1 MAAILRVKR
10 CLDEN
15 PLDTLIL
22 ECKKRKIE
30 TTNKQVITTTKDDE
44 VETTVLKFAGTINK
58 GDNVFTHIKEKLLP
72 DSDELK
78 ANFKKHSVN
87 LKDKLR
93 IEHQEASKN
102 SRYKI
107 VNYHRASQVG
117 ATEKVNEEVTILDV
131 ETDLNEN
138 SAKIANKNND
148 KGNEYVYDL
157 YYTDSNSFGETD
169 IEEYVSIYPLNDPL
183 LVRSIK
189 DDLEGSNSDED
200 SEDSNAENY
209 WRNDYPDEDDMESV
223 NEDDMVEAMNKVDLD
238 DLLSSDY
245 EEDLYSAGSDSEY
258 EDALGYD
265 DVNTL
270 SKRFAA
276 FKAKHRIL
284 LDPDS
289 IDNFYLDKDE
299 CNY

>member
-30 TTNKQVITTTKDDE
+30 NNKQVITTTKDDE

-138 SAKIANKNND
+138 SAEIANKNND

-157 YYTDSNSFGETD
+157 YYTDSNNFGETD

-270 SKRFAA
+270 GKRFAA

-289 IDNFYLDKDE
+289 IDNFYSDKDE